1 MWNNAR
7 ALNVA
12 AALCA
17 VVALGVMIATAAIW
31 AARQPMFVLRSVR
44 VEAEA
49 GTLRHVNAVT
59 VRAAALPHI
68 SGNFF
73 TVNLEAVRQAFEG
86 VAWVRRARVRR
97 EWPNRL
103 VVKLEEHQALGTWND
118 DRLLNTFGEVFAAN
132 MAEANSDL
140 PHFYGPEGAEKDVA
154 QRYLDFT
161 NWFSAIGLRPTEVTL
176 SARYAWS
183 LRLANGTPS
192 GLLVELGREYDAQ
205 TLSRRIGRMLAAYP
219 QVVAKW
225 PQPTL
230 VDLRYPNGFALRAEG
245 LRIASPE
252 SSKAQGRPVK
262 RKASS
267 GATGTRLSIHQHI
280 SA

>member
-7 ALNVA
+7 ALNVCAVLIAVA
-12 AALCA
+12 AAGIFL
-17 VVALGVMIATAAIW
+17 AAAGIW
-31 AARQPMFVLRSVR
+31 LSHQPMFVLRSVR
-44 VEAEA
+44 VEGES
-49 GTLRHVNAVT
+49 GNLRHVNAAT

-73 TVNLEAVRQAFEG
+73 SVNLETVRQAFEG

-103 VVKLEEHQALGTWND
+103 VVKIEEHQALGTWND

-132 MAEANSDL
+132 MAEADSDL

-154 QRYLDFT
+154 QRYLDFK
-161 NWFSAIGLRPTEVTL
+161 NSFAAIGLRPIEVTL

-192 GLLVELGREYDAQ
+192 GLLVELGRETDAN
-205 TLSRRIGRMLAAYP
+205 TLSERIARMLAAYP
-219 QVVAKW
+219 QVTSKW
-225 PQPTL
+225 PRLTL

-245 LRIASPE
+245 LRIAAPQSAKP
-252 SSKAQGRPVK
+252 QDRPV
-262 RKASS
+262 RQKASA
-267 GATGTRLSIHQHI
+267 GAMGTRLPTHQRT

>member
-1 MWNNAR
+1 MWNNPR
-7 ALNVA
+7 ALNA
-12 AALCA
+12 TAALCA
-17 VVALGVMIATAAIW
+17 VIALGMILTTAGIW

-44 VEAEA
+44 VEAETGA
-49 GTLRHVNAVT
+49 LRHVNAVT
-59 VRAAALPHI
+59 VRAMALPHI

-73 TVNLEAVRQAFEG
+73 SVNLEAVRQAFEG

-132 MAEANSDL
+132 MAEADSDL

-161 NWFSAIGLRPTEVTL
+161 NWFSAIGLRPVEVTL

-192 GLLVELGREYDAQ
+192 GLLVELGRENDAQ
-205 TLSRRIGRMLAAYP
+205 TLSRRISRMLAAYP
-219 QVVAKW
+219 QVVSRW
-225 PQPTL
+225 SRLTL
-230 VDLRYPNGFALRAEG
+230 VDLRYPNGFALRAED
-245 LRIASPE
+245 LHIASPE
-252 SSKAQGRPVK
+252 SSKAQEKSVK
-262 RKASS
+262 QKASA
-267 GATGTRLSIHQHI
+267 GAMGTRLPIHQRI